1 MKGLML
7 KDIYVIKDGLL
18 IPMLILVLLGTV
30 LSVLSSPWVLIV
42 VAACSLAMQ
51 TTMTIPTDKSSQWY
65 KFSVTLPV
73 SRVQFIRS
81 KYVMY
86 AIFGVLGLLLGG
98 AITAAV
104 TMIMGG
110 FKIETLLT
118 FACMAVSMLLLP
130 GSVNIPLAF
139 LLNEE
144 QSIVGIVIS
153 YVAAAGLFLGISFVL
168 GQFMDMSENTLLTYG
183 IVAGFSVVVY
193 LISWAIAPK
202 VVSRSDL

>member
-18 IPMLILVLLGTV
+18 IPVLILVLLGTV

-51 TTMTIPTDKSSQWY
+51 TTMTIPTDKLSQWY

-86 AIFGVLGLLLGG
+86 AIFGVLGLLIVG
-98 AITAAV
+98 AITVAV
-104 TMIMGG
+104 TMIMGD

-139 LLNEE
+139 RLNEE

-153 YVAAAGLFLGISFVL
+153 YVVAAGLFMGVRFILGR
-168 GQFMDMSENTLLTYG
+168 FMNMNENTLLTYG

-193 LISWAIAPK
+193 LISWVFSPK
-202 VVSRSDL
+202 IVSRSDL

>member
-18 IPMLILVLLGTV
+18 IPVLILVLLGTV

-51 TTMTIPTDKSSQWY
+51 TTMTIPTDKLSQWY

-86 AIFGVLGLLLGG
+86 AIFGVLGLLIGG
-98 AITAAV
+98 AITVAV
-104 TMIMGG
+104 TMIMGD

-139 LLNEE
+139 RLNEE

-153 YVAAAGLFLGISFVL
+153 YVVAAGLFMGVRFILGR
-168 GQFMDMSENTLLTYG
+168 FMNMNENTLLTYG

-193 LISWAIAPK
+193 LISWVFSPK
-202 VVSRSDL
+202 IVSRSDL

>member
-18 IPMLILVLLGTV
+18 IPALILVLLGTV

-51 TTMTIPTDKSSQWY
+51 TTMTIPTDKLSQWY
-65 KFSVTLPV
+65 KFSATLPV

-98 AITAAV
+98 AITVTV
-104 TMIMGG
+104 TMIMGDFEVG
-110 FKIETLLT
+110 TLLT

-139 LLNEE
+139 RLNEE

-153 YVAAAGLFLGISFVL
+153 YVVAAGLFLGVRFIL
-168 GQFMDMSENTLLTYG
+168 GNFMDVSENTLLTYG

-193 LISWAIAPK
+193 LISWVFSPK
-202 VVSRSDL
+202 VVSRSNL